1 MLLMTFATKS
11 FASVPG
17 AVTRVA
23 ARGIAIVAN
32 VTKAIINRRD
42 VLRLSELDERGLKD
56 IGLVRS
62 DVEGALATSW
72 LNDPSTILAARST
85 ARSGVASA
93 RRQEGLRQ
101 AGVKAPAVPRA
112 STVALTGA
120 SLRKTRDIETKV
132 ACSA

>member
-1 MLLMTFATKS
+1 MLIMTFATKS

-23 ARGIAIVAN
+23 ARGVAIVAN
-32 VTKAIINRRD
+32 VTKAIIHRRD

-72 LNDPSTILAARST
+72 LNDPSTILAARSS
-85 ARSGVASA
+85 ARSGVASH
-93 RRQEGLRQ
+93 RRDEGVRQ
-101 AGVKAPAVPRA
+101 ARMKAPAAPRA
-112 STVALTGA
+112 TIVVRPSTE
-120 SLRKTRDIETKV
+120 SKV